1 MTGPSSLSRCSS
13 LFDRPRRDCDARAH
27 WLRRPLAD
35 DSKCPPGSWFCADA
49 EIKLGVPGAE
59 TPPPPRPLR
68 QPAPPPPVV
77 IYTPAPAPP
86 PPPPQYYP
94 PPPPP
99 PPPPHRHQS
108 EVGLNFHLVGA
119 AFGGNS
125 QYKNSDTGAGGI
137 GAALRFRP
145 VPRFALEISIDAM
158 RGKDANGFSRSEVPI
173 SFVGLLYLN
182 PKSRAQVYLL
192 GGFGFSS
199 ASVDVDNGQGTHK
212 EDYSYF
218 GGLFGGGIEFRI
230 GRKVAL
236 NFDVRGFV
244 RGRTDEAARNK
255 PEFTATDGRTTKTRR
270 AARSSPAASRSTS
283 DPAFPARPRVG

>member
-1 MTGPSSLSRCSS
+1 MTGPSSLSRV
-13 LFDRPRRDCDARAH
+13 RRYSIALVATATVA
-27 WLRRPLAD
+27 LTAATASAD
-35 DSKCPPGSWFCADA
+35 DPKCPPGSWFCADA
-49 EIKLGVPGAE
+49 EIKIGVPGAE
-59 TPPPPRPLR
+59 TPPPPPAPTT

-86 PPPPQYYP
+86 PPPQYYPPTP

-99 PPPPHRHQS
+99 PAPRHQS

-119 AFGGNS
+119 AYSANDTYTKG
-125 QYKNSDTGAGGI
+125 DTGGGGL

-145 VPRFALEISIDAM
+145 TPRFALEIALDAIH
-158 RGKDANGFSRSEVPI
+158 GKDANGNNRSEVPL

-182 PKSRAQVYLL
+182 PRSRAQVYLL

-199 ASVDVDNGQGTHK
+199 ASVDVDTGNGNTRK
-212 EDYSYF
+212 DNYSYF
-218 GGLFGGGIEFRI
+218 GGLFGGGIEFRV

-244 RGRTDEAARNK
+244 RGRTDEAARQT
-255 PEFTATDGRTTKTRR
+255 PEFRAADGRTTN
-270 AARSSPAASRSTS
+270 TS
-283 DPAFPARPRVG
+283 GGALFTGGLTFYF

>member
-1 MTGPSSLSRCSS
+1 MTGPSSISRVRRFSIAASVMAATTLAALSASAAE
-13 LFDRPRRDCDARAH
+13 PN
-27 WLRRPLAD
+27 
-35 DSKCPPGSWFCADA
+35 CPPGSWFCADA
-49 EIKLGVPGAE
+49 EIKIGAPGAE
-59 TPPPPRPLR
+59 TPPPPPAPTT

-86 PPPPQYYP
+86 PPPQYYP

-99 PPPPHRHQS
+99 PPPPAPRHQS

-119 AFGGNS
+119 AFGATDT
-125 QYKNSDTGAGGI
+125 YKKGDTGAGGI

-145 VPRFALEISIDAM
+145 TPRFALEIALDAM
-158 RGKDANGFSRSEVPI
+158 RGKDANGFERSEVPL
-173 SFVGLLYLN
+173 SFVGMLYLN

-199 ASVDVDNGQGTHK
+199 AAVDV
-212 EDYSYF
+212 EDGYGSKHRENYSYF
-218 GGLFGGGIEFRI
+218 GGLFGGGIEFRV

-244 RGRTDEAARNK
+244 RGRTDDAARNH
-255 PEFTATDGRTTKTRR
+255 PEFTAADGRTTN
-270 AARSSPAASRSTS
+270 TS
-283 DPAFPARPRVG
+283 GGALFTGGLTFYF